1 MILIFVEQVTNR
13 LRYTLDFIFNA
24 RGFNYELTTDIT
36 HFTAANARKFN
47 YSNRSFEGI
56 PTVTPCNLLFDE
68 GIDAIA
74 LDKVCFEDLEIM
86 SFNQIPDLLASIFFV
101 LSRYEEYWVSE
112 RDAHDRFPAVCS
124 MQSVYGWLNEP
135 ICDRWAISLL
145 TFIGIPLTPN
155 VEFKIQ
161 PTFDI
166 DSTFAYKEKGLLRN
180 MVGTIRD
187 VSKGKIAR
195 VKERFQ
201 VLSNTRKDP
210 FDTFDRIKALTVN
223 YPDTRCFWL
232 MADYG
237 SYNKNLAFNNTK
249 QREIIQDIAT
259 RCKIGIHP
267 GYDSYTSAKPLAL
280 EISRLSAVLEK
291 PVTFSRQHFL
301 RVRIPETYTLLVEQ
315 RIKEDYSMGYAET
328 TGFRMG
334 TARQTPWFNLRT
346 NEITGLMFQP
356 FCYMDGTLNEYLKLS
371 PEQAIQEVR
380 ELKTVIKQYGG
391 TFSFIWHNE
400 TLGFKEHW
408 SGWEPVFE
416 ESISYS

>member
-1 MILIFVEQVTNR
+1 MTLIFVEQVTNR

-24 RGFNYELTTDIT
+24 RGLDYELTTDIT
-36 HFTAANARKFN
+36 HFTAANTTKFN
-47 YSNRSFEGI
+47 YSNLSFEGI
-56 PTVTPCNLLFDE
+56 PTVIPCSLLFDE

-101 LSRYEEYWVSE
+101 LSRYEEYWKGE
-112 RDAHDRFPAVCS
+112 RDAHDRFPAACS
-124 MQSVYGWLNEP
+124 MQSVYGWLHEP

-145 TFIGIPLTPN
+145 TCIGIPSIQN
-155 VEFKIQ
+155 AEFKIQ

-180 MVGTIRD
+180 MAGTIRD

-195 VKERFQ
+195 VRERFQ
-201 VLSNTRKDP
+201 VLSNTRNDP

-237 SYNKNLAFNNTK
+237 SYNKNLAFNNPK
-249 QREIIQDIAT
+249 QREIIQEIAT

-267 GYDSYTSAKPLAL
+267 GYDSYTSANTLAL
-280 EISRLSAVLEK
+280 EISRLFAVLEK
-291 PVTFSRQHFL
+291 PVTSSRQHFL
-301 RVRIPETYTLLVEQ
+301 RLRIPETYTLLVEQ
-315 RIKEDYSMGYAET
+315 RIQEDYSMGYAEV

-346 NEITGLMFQP
+346 NEITGLMLQP

-371 PEQAIQEVR
+371 PEQALNEIR
-380 ELKTVIKQYGG
+380 ELKAVINQYGG

-400 TLGFKEHW
+400 TLGFKQHW

>member
-1 MILIFVEQVTNR
+1 MTLIFVEQVTNR
-13 LRYTLDFIFNA
+13 LRYTLDFIFKA
-24 RGFNYELTTDIT
+24 RGFSYELTTD
-36 HFTAANARKFN
+36 AARFSTSDSTKFN

-56 PTVTPCNLLFDE
+56 PTVTPCTLLFDE

-74 LDKVCFEDLEIM
+74 LDKVDFEELEIM

-112 RDAHDRFPAVCS
+112 RDAHDRFPAICS
-124 MQSVYGWLNEP
+124 MQSIYGWLHEP
-135 ICDRWAISLL
+135 ICDRWAITLL
-145 TFIGIPLTPN
+145 TWIGIPMAPSA
-155 VEFKIQ
+155 EFKIQ

-180 MVGTIRD
+180 MAGAIRD
-187 VSKGKIAR
+187 VSKGRITR
-195 VKERFQ
+195 VMERYQ

-210 FDTFDRIKALTVN
+210 FDTFDRIKALTAN

-237 SYNKNLAFNNTK
+237 SYNKNLAFNNAK
-249 QREIIQDIAT
+249 QREIIQEIAK
-259 RCKIGIHP
+259 RCEIGIHP
-267 GYDSYTSAKPLAL
+267 GYYSYTSAKTLAL
-280 EISRLSAVLEK
+280 EISRLSAVLDK
-291 PVTFSRQHFL
+291 PVTSSRQHFL

-315 RIKEDYSMGYAET
+315 RIQEDYSMGYAET

-346 NEITGLMFQP
+346 NEISGLLLQP

-371 PEQAIQEVR
+371 PEQAIEEVR
-380 ELKTVIKQYGG
+380 KLKRVVKEFGG

-400 TLGFKEHW
+400 TLGFKRHW

>member
-1 MILIFVEQVTNR
+1 MTLIFVEQVTNR

-24 RGFNYELTTDIT
+24 RGLGYELTTDIT
-36 HFTAANARKFN
+36 HFTAANATKFN
-47 YSNRSFEGI
+47 YSNRSFEGT
-56 PTVTPCNLLFDE
+56 PTLTPCTLLFDE

-74 LDKVCFEDLEIM
+74 LDKVDFEELEIM

-124 MQSVYGWLNEP
+124 MQSVYGWLHEP
-135 ICDRWAISLL
+135 ICDRWAITLL
-145 TFIGIPLTPN
+145 TWIGIPLTPSA
-155 VEFKIQ
+155 EFKIQ

-180 MVGTIRD
+180 MAGAIRD
-187 VSKGKIAR
+187 VSKGRIAR
-195 VKERFQ
+195 VRERIQ
-201 VLSNTRKDP
+201 VLSNRRKDP
-210 FDTFDRIKALTVN
+210 FDTFDRIKTLTAN

-237 SYNKNLAFNNTK
+237 SYNKNLAFNNSK
-249 QREIIQDIAT
+249 QREIIQEIAT
-259 RCKIGIHP
+259 RCEIGIHP
-267 GYDSYTSAKPLAL
+267 GYDSYTSAKTLNL

-291 PVTFSRQHFL
+291 PVTSSRQHFL
-301 RVRIPETYTLLVEQ
+301 RVRIPETYALLVEQ
-315 RIKEDYSMGYAET
+315 GIQEDYSMGYAET

-334 TARQTPWFNLRT
+334 TARKTAWFNLRT
-346 NEITGLMFQP
+346 NEITGLMLQP

-371 PEQAIQEVR
+371 PELASQEVR
-380 ELKTVIKQYGG
+380 ELKAKVNQYGG

-400 TLGFKEHW
+400 TLGFKQHW
-408 SGWEPVFE
+408 AGWEPVFE

>member
-1 MILIFVEQVTNR
+1 MTLIFVEQVTNR
-13 LRYTLDFIFNA
+13 LRYTLDFIFKA
-24 RGFNYELTTDIT
+24 RGLSYELTTD
-36 HFTAANARKFN
+36 AARFSTSDSTKFN

-56 PTVTPCNLLFDE
+56 PTVTPCTLLFDE

-74 LDKVCFEDLEIM
+74 LDKVGFEELEIM

-101 LSRYEEYWVSE
+101 LSRYEEYCVSE

-124 MQSVYGWLNEP
+124 MQSVYGWLHEP
-135 ICDRWAISLL
+135 ICDRWAITLL
-145 TFIGIPLTPN
+145 TWIGIPMAPSSEL
-155 VEFKIQ
+155 KIQ

-180 MVGTIRD
+180 MAGAIRD
-187 VSKGKIAR
+187 LPKGRITH
-195 VKERFQ
+195 VMERIQ

-210 FDTFDRIKALTVN
+210 FDTFDRIKALTAN

-237 SYNKNLAFNNTK
+237 LYNKNLAFNNSK
-249 QREIIQDIAT
+249 QREIIQEIAT
-259 RCKIGIHP
+259 RCEIGIHP
-267 GYDSYTSAKPLAL
+267 GYDSYTSAKTLAL

-291 PVTFSRQHFL
+291 PVTSSRQHFL
-301 RVRIPETYTLLVEQ
+301 RVRIPETYALLVEQ
-315 RIKEDYSMGYAET
+315 GIQEDYSMGYAET

-334 TARQTPWFNLRT
+334 TARKTAWFDLRT
-346 NEITGLMFQP
+346 NEITGLMLQP

-371 PEQAIQEVR
+371 PEQASQEVQ
-380 ELKTVIKQYGG
+380 ELKAMVNQYGG

-400 TLGFKEHW
+400 TLGFKQHW

>member
-1 MILIFVEQVTNR
+1 MTLIFVEQVTNR
-13 LRYTLDFIFNA
+13 LRYTLDFIFKA
-24 RGFNYELTTDIT
+24 RGFSYELTTD
-36 HFTAANARKFN
+36 AARFSTSDSTKFN

-56 PTVTPCNLLFDE
+56 PTLTPCTLLFDE

-74 LDKVCFEDLEIM
+74 LDKVDFEELEIM

-112 RDAHDRFPAVCS
+112 RDAHDRFPAICS
-124 MQSVYGWLNEP
+124 MQSVYGWLHEP
-135 ICDRWAISLL
+135 ICDRWAITLL
-145 TFIGIPLTPN
+145 AWIGIPLTPSA
-155 VEFKIQ
+155 EFKIQ

-180 MVGTIRD
+180 MAGAIGD
-187 VSKGKIAR
+187 VSKGTIAR
-195 VKERFQ
+195 IRERIQ

-210 FDTFDRIKALTVN
+210 FDTFDRIKALTAN

-237 SYNKNLAFNNTK
+237 SYNKNLAFKNPK
-249 QREIIQDIAT
+249 QREIIQEIAT
-259 RCKIGIHP
+259 RCEIGIHP
-267 GYDSYTSAKPLAL
+267 GYDSYTSAKTLAL

-291 PVTFSRQHFL
+291 PVTSSRQHFL
-301 RVRIPETYTLLVEQ
+301 RVRIPETYALLVEQ
-315 RIKEDYSMGYAET
+315 RIQEDYSMGYAET

-334 TARQTPWFNLRT
+334 TARKTAWFDLRT
-346 NEITGLMFQP
+346 NEISGLMLQP

-371 PEQAIQEVR
+371 PEQASQEVR
-380 ELKTVIKQYGG
+380 ELKAMVNQYGG

-400 TLGFKEHW
+400 TLGFKQHW

>member
-1 MILIFVEQVTNR
+1 MTLIFVEQVTNR
-13 LRYTLDFIFNA
+13 LRYTLDFIFSA
-24 RGFNYELTTDIT
+24 RGLGYELTTDIT
-36 HFTAANARKFN
+36 HFTTENSTKFN
-47 YSNRSFEGI
+47 YSNLSFEGI
-56 PTVTPCNLLFDE
+56 PTLTPCTLLFDE
-68 GIDAIA
+68 GIDSIA
-74 LDKVCFEDLEIM
+74 VEKVGFEDLEIM

-124 MQSVYGWLNEP
+124 MQSVYGWLQEP
-135 ICDRWAISLL
+135 ICDRWAITLL
-145 TFIGIPLTPN
+145 TWIGIPMAPSS
-155 VEFKIQ
+155 EFKIQ

-180 MVGTIRD
+180 MAGAIRD
-187 VSKGKIAR
+187 VSKGMITR
-195 VKERFQ
+195 VRERIQ
-201 VLSNTRKDP
+201 VLSNTHKDP
-210 FDTFDRIKALTVN
+210 FDTFDRIKALTAN

-237 SYNKNLAFNNTK
+237 LYNKNLAFNNSK
-249 QREIIQDIAT
+249 QREIIQEIAT
-259 RCKIGIHP
+259 RCEIGIHP
-267 GYDSYTSAKPLAL
+267 GYDSYTSAKTLAL

-291 PVTFSRQHFL
+291 PVTSSRQHFL

-315 RIKEDYSMGYAET
+315 GIQEDYSMGYAET

-334 TARQTPWFNLRT
+334 TARKTAWFDLRT
-346 NEITGLMFQP
+346 NEITRLMLQP

-371 PEQAIQEVR
+371 PEQASQEVQ
-380 ELKTVIKQYGG
+380 ELKAMVNQYGG

-400 TLGFKEHW
+400 TMGFKQHW